1 MGECYPR
8 ASKPKGILHRMGEP
22 GLQAGSRNQ
31 ADHGCCLPV
40 TTESMVCGGKELPP
54 RKEAPRV
61 AAHRVTEGQ
70 ETEHPAKQRVF
81 HSGKGRRR
89 ALGGQGKSR
98 EAAGEMQMPIA
109 PTFSQTTKV
118 LDQGWTGLCAQVT
131 KSKNLKAFLGTTAH
145 CLDRDFSSPRHTKG
159 CLFQT
164 QNSAQRLYSGG
175 RRAKMPPRN
184 SPQPMTAGELAHQ
197 QPSSPRLR

>member
-8 ASKPKGILHRMGEP
+8 ASKPKGILHRMREP
-22 GLQAGSRNQ
+22 GLGNQ
-31 ADHGCCLPV
+31 ADHGCCLSV

-54 RKEAPRV
+54 LKEAPRV
-61 AAHRVTEGQ
+61 AAHRVT
-70 ETEHPAKQRVF
+70 
-81 HSGKGRRR
+81 KGRRQSILPSKECFTVER
-89 ALGGQGKSR
+89 GEGEPVGGQGSSQ
-98 EAAGEMQMPIA
+98 ETAGDMQMPIT
-109 PTFSQTTKV
+109 PTFSQTTEV
-118 LDQGWTGLCAQVT
+118 LAQGWTGLWAQVT
-131 KSKNLKAFLGTTAH
+131 KSKNLKAFLVTTVH
-145 CLDRDFSSPRHTKG
+145 CLDRNFSSPRHTKG

-184 SPQPMTAGELAHQ
+184 SPQPMTAWDLAHQ